1 MLHFALQL
9 ALVSYPRLLI
19 AGLAVW
25 IASIAVGYVINDLW
39 LARLYQANAWAF
51 RRAADVAPL
60 VPIGLGAQLLG
71 SLAFA
76 WLYAKGYEPNRE
88 ASGIAQ
94 GVRFGLATAL
104 LVVGFAT
111 VWNYVTQP
119 IAARLGALQMLG
131 IVGELG
137 ICGAIV
143 GLIYHPGR
151 IAIPRGAAAKYDL
164 RG

>member
-1 MLHFALQL
+1 MN
-9 ALVSYPRLLI
+9 YPRVVL

-51 RRAADVAPL
+51 RRAGDVAAL
-60 VPIGLGAQLLG
+60 VPTGLGAQLLG

-76 WLYAKGYEPNRE
+76 WIYAKGYERNRE

-94 GVRFGLATAL
+94 GVRFGLATSF
-104 LVVGFAT
+104 VIVGFAT
-111 VWNYVTQP
+111 VWNYVTEP
-119 IAARLGALQMLG
+119 IAARLGVLEVLG
-131 IVGELG
+131 VVAELG
-137 ICGAIV
+137 ICGAIA
-143 GLIYHPGR
+143 GLIYHPSR
-151 IAIPRGAAAKYDL
+151 ITFPRGPDEKYDL

>member
-1 MLHFALQL
+1 MN
-9 ALVSYPRLLI
+9 YPRLLI
-19 AGLAVW
+19 AGLAAW
-25 IASIAVGYVINDLW
+25 IASIAVGYLIHDIW

-51 RRAADVAPL
+51 RRADDVGEL
-60 VPIGLGAQLLG
+60 VSIGLGAQLLG

-76 WLYAKGYEPNRE
+76 WLYSKGYDANRE

-104 LVVGFAT
+104 LIVGFAT

-119 IAARLGALQMLG
+119 IAMRLGVLQMLG
-131 IVGELG
+131 VIAEFG
-137 ICGAIV
+137 ICGAVV
-143 GLIYHPGR
+143 GLIYYPR
-151 IAIPRGAAAKYDL
+151 RVAIPRGTDEKYDL

>member
-1 MLHFALQL
+1 M
-9 ALVSYPRLLI
+9 SYPRLLL
-19 AGLAVW
+19 AGLATW
-25 IASIAVGYVINDLW
+25 IASIVVGYVINDVW
-39 LARLYQANAWAF
+39 LTRLYQANAWAF
-51 RRAADVAPL
+51 RRADDVGPL

-94 GVRFGLATAL
+94 GVRFGLATAF
-104 LVVGFAT
+104 LVAGFAT
-111 VWNYVTQP
+111 VWNYVTEP
-119 IAARLGALQMLG
+119 IAVRLGVLQMLG
-131 IVGELG
+131 IVAELG

-143 GLIYHPGR
+143 GVIYHPSR
-151 IAIPRGAAAKYDL
+151 LAVPRGADEKYDL

>member
-1 MLHFALQL
+1 MN
-9 ALVSYPRLLI
+9 YPRLLL
-19 AGLAVW
+19 AGLAAW
-25 IASIAVGYVINDLW
+25 IASIAVAYVINDVW

-51 RRAADVAPL
+51 RRADDVGAL
-60 VPIGLGAQLLG
+60 VPIGLAAQLLG

-76 WLYAKGYEPNRE
+76 WLFAKGYESDRE

-94 GVRFGLATAL
+94 GIRFGLATSL

-119 IAARLGALQMLG
+119 IAMRLGVLQMLA
-131 IVGELG
+131 IIAEFG
-137 ICGAIV
+137 ICGAV
-143 GLIYHPGR
+143 AGLIYHPGR
-151 IAIPRGAAAKYDL
+151 IALRRGVDEKYDL